1 MDLATSSRIKRRLVG
16 IKSRI
21 GTIDENIAA
30 TLSKKEVLEPIVS
43 SAVRI
48 LDFLPASVPKSW
60 EKPASPIVS
69 KL

>member
-16 IKSRI
+16 IESKI
-21 GTIDENIAA
+21 GTIGDNIAA
-30 TLSKKEVLEPIVS
+30 KVSKKEVLEPIVS
-43 SAVRI
+43 SAVTI